1 MASLGSKNKK
11 GDGEEEEE
19 DDAPVDRETVEK
31 NLIHMMQV
39 MDDKH
44 HGSLLPEAVTTAV
57 NNCAESCKLS
67 ETEVRGLI
75 GEITPEGEKGEVQFV
90 EWVRCWVPIIF
101 ELRASPSFAPFL
113 GDLDEVEPP
122 IPTPDMRDLDRKFG
136 MLPRTEAEEEALRR
150 GDDGSMR
157 SSKRGSIKVSK
168 CSKEGSKGL
177 LQLSS
182 KKTSSKTIRRST
194 MHGAAGN
201 LMSKQFGNVLT
212 AVNVLGKLDSR
223 MKRPSKGMMMMLN
236 EPRRQQ

>member
-75 GEITPEGEKGEVQFV
+75 GEITPEGGHDGGQQ
-90 EWVRCWVPIIF
+90 
-101 ELRASPSFAPFL
+101 
-113 GDLDEVEPP
+113 
-122 IPTPDMRDLDRKFG
+122 
-136 MLPRTEAEEEALRR
+136 LRR
-150 GDDGSMR
+150 VLQAVRDGGAGPH
-157 SSKRGSIKVSK
+157 RG
-168 CSKEGSKGL
+168 
-177 LQLSS
+177 
-182 KKTSSKTIRRST
+182 
-194 MHGAAGN
+194 
-201 LMSKQFGNVLT
+201 
-212 AVNVLGKLDSR
+212 
-223 MKRPSKGMMMMLN
+223 
-236 EPRRQQ
+236 